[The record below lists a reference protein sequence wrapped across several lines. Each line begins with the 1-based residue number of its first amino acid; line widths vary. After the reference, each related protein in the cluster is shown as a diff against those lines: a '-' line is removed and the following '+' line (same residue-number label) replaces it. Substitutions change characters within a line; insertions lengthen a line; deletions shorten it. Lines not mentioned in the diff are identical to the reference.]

1 MEESKW
7 HFVSR
12 LPAPADGSSAELMSW
27 LLRFDGGGGGFSYLA
42 LGVGI
47 DYWTVFSILRD
58 GGGCVGAMLGISSY
72 DTYGVSTFR
81 TMFPE
86 RISSLSDALVKV
98 LVAG

>member
-1 MEESKW
+1 M
-7 HFVSR
+7 V
-12 LPAPADGSSAELMSW
+12 AEVRW
-27 LLRFDGGGGGFSYLA
+27 WRGGFSYLA

-72 DTYGVSTFR
+72 DTFGVSTFR
-81 TMFPE
+81 TMFSE

>member
-27 LLRFDGGGGGFSYLA
+27 LLRFDGGGGGVSYLA

-72 DTYGVSTFR
+72 DTFGVSTFR
-81 TMFPE
+81 TMFSE

>member
-12 LPAPADGSSAELMSW
+12 LPAPADGSSADLMSW
-27 LLRFDGGGGGFSYLA
+27 LLRFDGGGGVFSCLA

-47 DYWTVFSILRD
+47 DYWTVISILRD
-58 GGGCVGAMLGISSY
+58 GGCVGAMLGVSSY

-81 TMFPE
+81 MMFSG